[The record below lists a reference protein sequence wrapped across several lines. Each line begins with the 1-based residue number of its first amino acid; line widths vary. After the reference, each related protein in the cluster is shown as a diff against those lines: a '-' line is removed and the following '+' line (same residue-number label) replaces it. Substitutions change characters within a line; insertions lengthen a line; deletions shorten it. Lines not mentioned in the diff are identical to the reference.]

1 MSVFEE
7 TMIDIKKLKKAAE
20 ESAKN
25 RIIEQ
30 AAPRI
35 DKFIQEKLFNLNEQ
49 QLNAL
54 GPEGFPYEEENIK
67 VPGSSASDSYG
78 QPVVAATASDMGRNP
93 QVPVNSVAVPQM
105 GAAGMSAVPSSSQD
119 GVGVLIDLDAVASEV
134 KRLMSEPEVPTQT
147 EPLGSPQ
154 KPISVDVNVDFSKE
168 QQPAQEDSEIDDSD
182 LVSFVEKDDEIL
194 GDQTKETE
202 EEPVE
207 DSEEESKNT
216 ILIDP
221 SLTRESNDD
230 VVDLDVIVEALS
242 IREERREGINISSN
256 ASPSDMLRFDS
267 EIQETLKDA
276 KTLKR
281 AIRGGLNSGSITKES
296 FANLYNAASLLE
308 SNVKSELNRL
318 NSLQLVVEMEDPAE
332 VQSDADDAQLDA
344 EEAESTPT
352 SEMDE
357 GDCDKMYEISDVL
370 NHFGGGTIAKK
381 RVIEDSGQV
390 GPMKSDETVY
400 EVELSEGLAQST
412 AKNMEESKM
421 KKFADDELIEI
432 SEADLRKALAQ
443 ARIDEQADGK
453 DVHHRADGGAV
464 QDPAVPSLTHEDPMS
479 ILEPSDVDEGD
490 EVEASDLAGTST
502 VSRSEKMPK
511 GVSEAVKALKLQ
523 VRDLRTQLSET
534 AEKLDK
540 ARLTNAKLIHAN
552 KLMQKGG
559 LAMEDKRRIAK
570 AIDGAE
576 SVREVKLVFNAIME
590 QIGSSAA
597 TLKEGRVR
605 PGASSR
611 VTKSGS
617 SSQKSLNEGSQE
629 FSRFKKLAGMN

>member
-35 DKFIQEKLFNLNEQ
+35 DKFIQEKLLNLSEQ

-54 GPEGFPYEEENIK
+54 GPEGFPYEDGNVK
-67 VPGSSASDSYG
+67 VPSSSASDSYG

-105 GAAGMSAVPSSSQD
+105 GRSGVSAVPTSTQD

-134 KRLMSEPEVPTQT
+134 KRLMSEPEVPTQA

-154 KPISVDVNVDFSKE
+154 KPFSVDVNVDFSKD
-168 QQPAQEDSEIDDSD
+168 QTPAQDDSEIDDSD
-182 LVSFVEKDDEIL
+182 LVSFVEKDDEII
-194 GDQTKETE
+194 GDQTKEDELEKDSEKE
-202 EEPVE
+202 EE
-207 DSEEESKNT
+207 KNT

-221 SLTRESNDD
+221 SLTRESNDE

-242 IREERREGINISSN
+242 ILEERMEGINISSN

-318 NSLQLVVEMEDPAE
+318 NSLPLVIEMEDPAE
-332 VQSDADDAQLDA
+332 LQSDADDAQLDA
-344 EEAESTPT
+344 EEADSVPT

-370 NHFGGGTIAKK
+370 SHFGGGKIAKK
-381 RVIEDSGQV
+381 RVIEDSGHV

-400 EVELSEGLAQST
+400 EIELSEGLAQST

-453 DVHHRADGGAV
+453 ECHHRADGGSV
-464 QDPAVPSLTHEDPMS
+464 EDPAVPSLTRRDPMG
-479 ILEPSDVDEGD
+479 ILDLSDVDEGD

-502 VSRSEKMPK
+502 VSRRDKMPK

-523 VRDLRTQLSET
+523 VRDLRRQLSET
-534 AEKLDK
+534 TNKLDK

-552 KLMQKGG
+552 KLMQKSG
-559 LAMEDKRRIAK
+559 LAMEEKRRIAK